1 LYSSSK
7 DSGSF
12 IVPYSQFKTL
22 ASVKSAFGIVTQ
34 EGVRFLPQLSPL
46 EPSLTLQNFLEYS
59 LPVAVAT
66 GSEKARSELI
76 ISPVLLEV
84 RQILQQKISFFSGEE
99 FTVDETLGLNGTCD
113 FLLSRSTELIEIE
126 APVFILVEAKK
137 ADLKTGLG
145 QCASEMVA
153 AQMFNQIKGQ
163 PITTIYGCIS
173 NGTQWRFMQL
183 QEKVL
188 TIDLNDY
195 PLPPV
200 GQILA
205 FLSWMAQN

>member
-1 LYSSSK
+1 M
-7 DSGSF
+7 
-12 IVPYSQFKTL
+12 
-22 ASVKSAFGIVTQ
+22 
-34 EGVRFLPQLSPL
+34 RFLPEL
-46 EPSLTLQNFLEYS
+46 EAIAPSDTLRNFLEYS
-59 LPVAVAT
+59 LPVATAT

-84 RQILQQKISFFSGEE
+84 RQILNQTISFFSGED

-113 FLLSRSTELIEIE
+113 FLLSKSTELIEIE

-137 ADLKTGLG
+137 ADLKVGLG
-145 QCASEMVA
+145 QCAAEMVA
-153 AQMFNQIKGQ
+153 AQKFNQMKAQTAERSSIA
-163 PITTIYGCIS
+163 TIYGCVS

-183 QEKVL
+183 QDKLL
-188 TIDLNDY
+188 TIDLYDY

>member
-1 LYSSSK
+1 MA
-7 DSGSF
+7 
-12 IVPYSQFKTL
+12 YSQFKTL
-22 ASVKSAFGIVTQ
+22 ASVKEAFGIVTH
-34 EGVRFLPQLSPL
+34 EGVRFLPEVGPISP
-46 EPSLTLQNFLEYS
+46 STMLQSFLEAS
-59 LPVAVAT
+59 LPVAIAT

-84 RQILQQKISFFSGEE
+84 RQILRQQISLFSGEE
-99 FTVDETLGLNGTCD
+99 FTVDESVGLNGVCD

-137 ADLKTGLG
+137 ADLKSGLG
-145 QCASEMVA
+145 QCAAEMVA
-153 AQMFNQIKGQ
+153 AQRFNQQKDRAIS
-163 PITTIYGCIS
+163 TIYGCVS

-183 QEKVL
+183 QDRCL

-205 FLSWMAQN
+205 FLAWIAEH

>member
-1 LYSSSK
+1 M
-7 DSGSF
+7 
-12 IVPYSQFKTL
+12 PYSQFKTL
-22 ASVKSAFGIVTQ
+22 ASVKSAFGITTR

-59 LPVAVAT
+59 LPVATAT

-84 RQILQQKISFFSGEE
+84 RQILQQRISFFSGED
-99 FTVDETLGLNGTCD
+99 FTVDEAIGLNGTCD

-145 QCASEMVA
+145 QCASEMIA
-153 AQMFNQIKGQ
+153 AQMFNQMKGQ
-163 PITTIYGCIS
+163 PITTIYGCVS
-173 NGTQWRFMQL
+173 NGSQWRFMQL

-205 FLSWMAQN
+205 FLAWMAEN

>member
-1 LYSSSK
+1 MA
-7 DSGSF
+7 
-12 IVPYSQFKTL
+12 YSQFKTL
-22 ASVKSAFGIVTQ
+22 ASVKDAFGLVTK
-34 EGVRFLPQLSPL
+34 EGVRFLPDLAPH
-46 EPSLTLQNFLEYS
+46 EPSTTLKSFLDYS

-66 GSEKARSELI
+66 GSEKVRSELI

-84 RQILQQKISFFSGEE
+84 RQILQQQISFFSGED
-99 FTVDETLGLNGTCD
+99 FTVDESVGLNGTCD
-113 FLLSRSTELIEIE
+113 FLLSRSTELIDIE

-137 ADLKTGLG
+137 ADLKSGLG
-145 QCASEMVA
+145 QCAAEMIA
-153 AQMFNQIKGQ
+153 AQRFNQKKEQ
-163 PITTIYGCIS
+163 PISTIYGCVS

-183 QEKVL
+183 QGQQL

-205 FLSWMAQN
+205 FLAWMAEN